1 MSKSEMDRLN
11 ASFWDELCG
20 SGLAQMLG
28 ITDRSPASLKRFDQ
42 AYLDFYP
49 YLLGYIRPDR
59 LTGKRVLEVGL
70 GYGTVGQ
77 ALLDSGANYFGVDIA
92 AGPVNMIRYRQV
104 LMNQPS
110 SCSRASVLNLPF
122 AAGSFDCV
130 ISIGVFHH
138 TGDVQ
143 RAIDETHRVLKPGG
157 KAILM
162 VYNQYAYRQWFNW
175 PLNTLKIWL
184 REYGFIRSTKSIEVT
199 EEQRK
204 AYDASL
210 DGVGAPETVFVSVR
224 ELRRMMRNFKI
235 VRLSKENSSPLLFL
249 SKKWFSWPLKKLF
262 GIQLFKK
269 PEGGFYLLNRSWLLP
284 TLGRW
289 FGLDLYVEA
298 EKKLVEISD
307 ER

>member
-1 MSKSEMDRLN
+1 LSKSEIDRLN

-49 YLLGYIRPDR
+49 YLLGHICPEQ
-59 LTGKRVLEVGL
+59 LEGKRVLEVGL

-77 ALLDSGANYFGVDIA
+77 VLINAGANYFGVDIA
-92 AGPVNMIRYRQV
+92 PGPVNMIQYRQV
-104 LMNQPS
+104 LGEQPS
-110 SCSRASVLNLPF
+110 SSSRASVLNLPF
-122 AAGSFDCV
+122 GASSFDCV

-162 VYNQYAYRQWFNW
+162 VYNQYAYRQWMNW
-175 PLNTLKIWL
+175 PLSTLKTWL
-184 REYGFIRSTKSIEVT
+184 KEYGFIRSTKSVEVT
-199 EEQRK
+199 EDQRK
-204 AYDASL
+204 AYDASIE
-210 DGVGAPETVFVSVR
+210 GAGAPETVFVSVR
-224 ELRRMMRNFKI
+224 ELRRMMQKFT
-235 VRLSKENSSPLLFL
+235 VLRLSKENTWHLFYI
-249 SKKWFSWPLKKLF
+249 SKKWVSKPLQILF
-262 GIQLFKK
+262 GIQLFKN
-269 PEGGFYLLNRSWLLP
+269 PEAGKFLLDRSRLLP

-289 FGLDLYVEA
+289 LGLDLYVEA
-298 EKKLVEISD
+298 EKK
-307 ER
+307 